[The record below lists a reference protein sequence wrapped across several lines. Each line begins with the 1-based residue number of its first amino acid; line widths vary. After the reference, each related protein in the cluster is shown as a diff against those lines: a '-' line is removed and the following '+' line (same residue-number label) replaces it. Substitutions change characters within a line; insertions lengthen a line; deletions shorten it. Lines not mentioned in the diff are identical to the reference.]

1 MRSLIASSVVVLL
14 VATAGVAHAQPAPW
28 QPERT
33 SAGWTF
39 TPGVV
44 FGGAWDSNVTVQTK
58 GAPITAEWVGLVSPR
73 GELDYNG
80 AKTRF
85 NLGYSGALEAYRRF
99 NELNRYEQRGRM
111 ELRRRMSPRVNAYA
125 RGGLLVA
132 PTTDRLELDAGS
144 LPFVDIGSQMITA
157 ATGLQLALGP
167 RTQMEASY
175 RFQDVRFDEENPRTF
190 ELLRG
195 GYSHAPML
203 MLMHAVTQRLS
214 LGGSWQYQHARVDNG
229 LETFDL
235 QTASGEVAF
244 RVNES
249 TVAAGGGG
257 ISYMQASSGDLA
269 STGPAFHANLQHQRG
284 PVTMNARYEKAFTP
298 VYTFGGVTQ
307 NQNLSGSV
315 RVAFA
320 ATRGYVSGSVSH
332 GRTDPVEEIGL
343 GFRTDSL
350 WYNASIG
357 YQLTRW
363 LRAEGFYTG
372 SQQTSTARA
381 DIDRARIGIQF
392 VTFKPVRIQ

>member
-1 MRSLIASSVVVLL
+1 MRGLIACAVVVLL
-14 VATAGVAHAQPAPW
+14 VNAGAAHAQPAPW
-28 QPERT
+28 QPERS

-44 FGGAWDSNVTVQTK
+44 FGGAWDSNVTVQSK
-58 GAPITAEWVGLVSPR
+58 GDPITAEWVGLVSPR

-85 NLGYSGALEAYRRF
+85 NIGYSGSLEAYRRL

-111 ELRRRMSPRVNAYA
+111 ELRRRMSPRLSAYA
-125 RGGLLVA
+125 RGGLLA
-132 PTTDRLELDAGS
+132 TPTTDRLELDAGT

-167 RTQMEASY
+167 RTQFDASY
-175 RFQDVRFDEENPRTF
+175 RFQDVRFDEEDPRTF
-190 ELLRG
+190 DLLRG
-195 GYSHAPML
+195 GYSHTPML
-203 MLMHAVTQRLS
+203 LLMHAVSQRLS
-214 LGGSWQYQHARVDNG
+214 LGGSWQYQHARVGDG

-235 QTASGEVAF
+235 QTASAELAF
-244 RVNES
+244 RLTES

-257 ISYMQASSGDLA
+257 VSYMHASTADQT
-269 STGPAFHANLQHQRG
+269 STGPAFHASLQHQHG
-284 PVTMNARYEKAFTP
+284 PVTLSARYEKAFTP

-307 NQNLSGSV
+307 NQNLSGSA

-320 ATRGYVSGSVSH
+320 GSRGHLSGSVSH

-350 WYNASIG
+350 HYTGSVG

-363 LRAEGFYTG
+363 LRTEAFYTG
-372 SQQTSTARA
+372 SQQTSSARA
-381 DIDRARIGIQF
+381 DVDRARIGVQF